1 VRDKYP
7 AKPAEPVTESPTITV
22 EVDGK
27 PLGEPLRE
35 ALNKA
40 SAADAA
46 TEALKAQ
53 IAALKRGEQM
63 QQMRVQAGMMQDQ
76 TAAMQAKAAEWA
88 QSPPSH
94 KELLDHWET
103 HFSMP
108 KSERAFLEEHPE
120 LVDNREL
127 TSRAA
132 LEAHQQGLERGTE
145 AFNQAVLAG
154 FHRHL
159 QGAQRRQV
167 ERPAAPMLAPPERDA
182 GSFVSAPVSREA
194 PSAGDGS
201 RNRPG
206 RITLSTQERDFA
218 RSIGLSEEN
227 YAMQK
232 LRLINAKATGDI
244 PG

>member
-1 VRDKYP
+1 MRDKYRR
-7 AKPAEPVTESPTITV
+7 APAETVREPTIKV
-22 EVDGK
+22 EVN
-27 PLGEPLRE
+27 GEPITEAVRS
-35 ALNKA
+35 ALNQA

-53 IAALKRGEQM
+53 IAALKRGEDM
-63 QQMRVQAGMMQDQ
+63 QRQQAEV
-76 TAAMQAKAAEWA
+76 AAKAAEWA
-88 QSPPSH
+88 ESPPSH